1 MLRFP
6 AHLSKGMICPSSA
19 DDHDAEVSGFQVL
32 SGITDGQPRRLNG
45 CPVCQRLFKAVL
57 LRGKIRA
64 VILALRADMDDEFFE
79 KCLLLLF
86 IALSRLIKWLPIIH
100 LIMKRQVL
108 YT

>member
-45 CPVCQRLFKAVL
+45 CPVCQRLFKAVYCVV
-57 LRGKIRA
+57 KS
-64 VILALRADMDDEFFE
+64 E
-79 KCLLLLF
+79 
-86 IALSRLIKWLPIIH
+86 LSF
-100 LIMKRQVL
+100 
-108 YT
+108 